1 MTSTLPLGK
10 VMRMETLRNY
20 LKEFTA
26 DQKPEFEKSVGSKI
40 AYLRKAIS
48 INSKLSPGLCMQIEK
63 ATNGLVT
70 RKDLRPNDFHI
81 IWPELV

>member
-1 MTSTLPLGK
+1 MTLNEYFSSGGRGSAKDLAEKLVISSP
-10 VMRMETLRNY
+10 Y
-20 LKEFTA
+20 LF
-26 DQKPEFEKSVGSKI
+26 QI
-40 AYLRKAIS
+40 ASGLRKA
-48 INSKLSPGLCMQIEK
+48 SPTRAVQIEK